1 MIKLLYI
8 FKEGKVKH
16 MHRYESDLTAK
27 EKRKLEIEKIKGLSF
42 KEKVEHMWA
51 YHKLIL
57 TSPILLVLLIV
68 FVHSFIQNSRM
79 ESVLNIG
86 ISGGFEAEVEEIVE
100 LTKERLHIE
109 NRFSQI
115 MIDTTYVTIDGSFDI
130 SSAQKFVVIVAAGG
144 MDILITNPG
153 VYEFHKEHEFFMDLR
168 EFFSEEELSTM
179 NHTDHY
185 AINITY
191 YPVVKEKFNLPY
203 ETVYFMVI
211 ANVELDEVNHDGMTK
226 RELIRGFYRYV
237 IAGE

>member
-1 MIKLLYI
+1 
-8 FKEGKVKH
+8 

-27 EKRKLEIEKIKGLSF
+27 EKRQMEIEKIKGLSF
-42 KEKVEHMWA
+42 KEKLEHMWT
-51 YHKLIL
+51 YHKFIL
-57 TSPILLVLLIV
+57 ASPILLVLLIV

-115 MIDTTYVTIDGSFDI
+115 MIDTTYVTIEGSFDI

-168 EFFSEEELSTM
+168 ELFSEEELSTM
-179 NHTDHY
+179 TLVDNY
-185 AINITY
+185 AIDITSY
-191 YPVVKEKFNLPY
+191 SVVREKFNLPY
-203 ETVYFMVI
+203 ETIYFMVI
-211 ANVELDEVNHDGMTK
+211 ANVEIDEVNPEGRTRGEMV
-226 RELIRGFYRYV
+226 RGFYRYV
-237 IAGE
+237 IAEK